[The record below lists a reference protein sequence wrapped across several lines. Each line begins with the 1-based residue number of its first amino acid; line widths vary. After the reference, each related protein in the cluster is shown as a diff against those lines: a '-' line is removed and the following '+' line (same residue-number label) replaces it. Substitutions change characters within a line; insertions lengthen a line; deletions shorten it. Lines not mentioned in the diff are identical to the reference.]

1 MLIRAC
7 LLFVLVF
14 VGHGAAYGQEFEITL
29 PEDLE
34 GRPQRR
40 SVQEMDQDQAQDRAQ
55 SDSDG
60 ENNPGSAVRNIAD
73 AELFLYRRT
82 YESQSMLIRL
92 ERVEKTLMGQV
103 SKGDLKTRVAKI
115 ADTIN
120 GGKVKIALLEGDKTE
135 AAKQS
140 KDEKSGRKWWQ
151 LFSKSEA
158 RSKSRKDPQKDPDRE
173 LIAKRNK
180 LMKEGQ
186 RYYRQGTWQKAS
198 DQFSRVLMLDSEN
211 VEALHKQAICR
222 YYICTDEASALSTAT
237 LDARLVSA
245 REDLEKVIRLYGL
258 AGKTEEAL
266 DAKKA
271 IEAIDNSRRRLSGGV
286 EDF

>member
-1 MLIRAC
+1 MSKRLLKAMLIRAC
-7 LLFVLVF
+7 LLFLLVLF
-14 VGHGAAYGQEFEITL
+14 GHSAAYGQEFEITL

-40 SVQEMDQDQAQDRAQ
+40 SVQKTDAAQ
-55 SDSDG
+55 SDSRFDG
-60 ENNPGSAVRNIAD
+60 DNKPGSAVRSISD

-103 SKGDLKTRVAKI
+103 SKGDLKARVAKI
-115 ADTIN
+115 TDTIN
-120 GGKVKIALLEGDKTE
+120 GGKVRIASIEGAVTDS
-135 AAKQS
+135 AKSTAISS
-140 KDEKSGRKWWQ
+140 KKENPRRKWWQ
-151 LFSKSEA
+151 LFPKSET
-158 RSKSRKDPQKDPDRE
+158 RVKQKGDPASTRE
-173 LIAKRNK
+173 K
-180 LMKEGQ
+180 LLKEGR

-198 DQFSRVLMLDSEN
+198 DQFSQVLMLDSEN

-222 YYICTDEASALSTAT
+222 YHICTDEASALSTST

-245 REDLEKVIRLYGL
+245 REDLEKVIRLYSL

-271 IEAIDNSRRRLSGGV
+271 IEAIDQSRRRLSGGV

>member
-7 LLFVLVF
+7 LLFLLVLV
-14 VGHGAAYGQEFEITL
+14 GHSAAYGQEFEITL

-40 SVQEMDQDQAQDRAQ
+40 SVQKMDQAQAQDRAQ
-55 SDSDG
+55 SNSDG
-60 ENNPGSAVRNIAD
+60 ENKPGSAVRNIAD

-92 ERVEKTLMGQV
+92 ERVEKTLFGQV
-103 SKGDLKTRVAKI
+103 AGGDLKARIAKI
-115 ADTIN
+115 TGTIN
-120 GGKVKIALLEGDKTE
+120 GGKVKVASLEGDKTE

-140 KDEKSGRKWWQ
+140 KDEKPGRKWWQ

-158 RSKSRKDPQKDPDRE
+158 RSKSRTDPQKDPDRE
-173 LIAKRNK
+173 FIVKRDK

-198 DQFSRVLMLDSEN
+198 DQFSQVLMLDSEN

-222 YYICTDEASALSTAT
+222 YHICTDEASALSTAT

-245 REDLEKVIRLYGL
+245 REDLEKVIRLYSL

-271 IEAIDNSRRRLSGGV
+271 IEAIDDSRRRLSGGV